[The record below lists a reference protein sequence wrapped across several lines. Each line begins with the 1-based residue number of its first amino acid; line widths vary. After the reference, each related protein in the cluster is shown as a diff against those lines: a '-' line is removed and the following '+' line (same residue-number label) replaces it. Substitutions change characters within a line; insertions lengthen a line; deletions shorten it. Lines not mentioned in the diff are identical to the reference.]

1 MTSQNV
7 TNTHIRLLPTA
18 PVDIRRPAH
27 KEKKEEEI
35 MKEFESPASKDSLRP
50 GDLLGH
56 LVAFEVNGFK
66 PLFETTFGPKD
77 AVELTIHD
85 IDTESTYP
93 GVLWFSTAIVS
104 ALKPKVDS
112 VVLAR
117 IGQGEGRHGQQPPW
131 ILKDAS
137 ADLESV
143 RKANAYL
150 GDAV

>member
-1 MTSQNV
+1 MT
-7 TNTHIRLLPTA
+7 
-18 PVDIRRPAH
+18 
-27 KEKKEEEI
+27 K
-35 MKEFESPASKDSLRP
+35 FESPAGRDSIRP
-50 GDLLGH
+50 ADLLGH
-56 LVAFEVNGFK
+56 LVAFEVNDFK

-85 IDTESTYP
+85 IDMERTYP

-104 ALKPKVDS
+104 SLKPKVDS

-137 ADLESV
+137 ADVDSV

-150 GDAV
+150 GDAA